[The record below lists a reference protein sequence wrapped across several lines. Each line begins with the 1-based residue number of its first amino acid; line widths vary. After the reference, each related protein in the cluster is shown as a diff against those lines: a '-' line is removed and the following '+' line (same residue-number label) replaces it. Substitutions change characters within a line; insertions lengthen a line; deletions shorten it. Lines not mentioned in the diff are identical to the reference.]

1 MFLIKLALRQIKKK
15 LTKGIQMRFLDLT
28 LRSISSTIFQPKNK
42 ENRKYMLQWN
52 NLIIKKSSKQTQ
64 QKLN

>member
-1 MFLIKLALRQIKKK
+1 
-15 LTKGIQMRFLDLT
+15 MRFLDLT

-52 NLIIKKSSKQTQ
+52 NLIIKKSSEQTQ